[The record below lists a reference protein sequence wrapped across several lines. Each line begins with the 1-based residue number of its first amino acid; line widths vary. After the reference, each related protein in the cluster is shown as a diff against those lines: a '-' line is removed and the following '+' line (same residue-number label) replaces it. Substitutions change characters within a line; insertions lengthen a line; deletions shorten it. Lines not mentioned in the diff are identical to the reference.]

1 MMILLGILVTFLGF
15 LISLVSLGVTSS
27 VSGRLIM
34 VLIGLAMSL
43 TGIIGLINRAFL
55 KNANWRR

>member
-1 MMILLGILVTFLGF
+1 MILLGILVTFLGF